1 MNPALSMHSVSGGRK
16 GGMKIIKGLKNIRGI
31 KGGSIVAI
39 GVFDGVHIGHQHIIT
54 QIVKR
59 AKKIGA
65 KSVVLTFDPHPLK
78 VLAAGSFVP
87 SLISLKHKARL
98 IEALGADYLVIIGFT
113 KRFSRVPPKAFVK
126 KILLDKL
133 SVKEIYVSKDFY
145 FGRGAKG
152 GIELLKI
159 LGNLFGFEA
168 KVIKPIR
175 KGPRV
180 VSSSAIRRLIS
191 SGDIAKAS
199 EFLGR
204 PVTVLGTVVRGL
216 RRGRILGF
224 PTANVNP
231 HHEVIPPS
239 GVYAV
244 RVDYKNRRLKG
255 VLNIGRRPTFFSGG
269 KDIEPTIEVHIFDFG
284 RKIYGEDIEIIFVK
298 KIRDEKRFMSSQAL
312 AAEIKRDAQTARTLL
327 R

>member
-1 MNPALSMHSVSGGRK
+1 
-16 GGMKIIKGLKNIRGI
+16 MKIIKGFKNISGI
-31 KGGSIVAI
+31 KGGSILAI
-39 GVFDGVHIGHQHIIT
+39 GVFDGVHIGHQRIIK

-98 IEALGADYLVIIGFT
+98 IEALGADYLVIISFT
-113 KRFSRVPPKAFVK
+113 KAFSRVSPKAFVK
-126 KILLDKL
+126 KILVDKL
-133 SVKEIYVSKDFY
+133 SVKEIYASKDFY

-152 GIELLKI
+152 DIELLKE

-175 KGPRV
+175 GGSRL
-180 VSSSAIRRLIS
+180 VSSSVIRRLILN
-191 SGDIAKAS
+191 GEIAKAS

-204 PVTVLGTVVRGL
+204 AVTVLGTVVHGL

-231 HHEVIPPS
+231 HHEVIPPP

-244 RVDYKNRRLKG
+244 KVDYKNRRLKG

-269 KDIEPTIEVHIFDFG
+269 KDIEPTTEAHIFDFYK
-284 RKIYGEDIEIIFVK
+284 KIYGEDTEPIFVK
-298 KIRDEKRFMSSQAL
+298 KIRDEKRFREMSGLS
-312 AAEIKRDAQTARTLL
+312 AEIKRDARTARALL